1 MRAEQHAP
9 PAVQIQLQPVKQNN
23 WRVESN
29 QEGRDGSSL
38 APEPTEEVRRTVKGV
53 KPVSLRVACRSVTAF
68 KASQRLKL
76 RKLLLSQI
84 KIRKLLLTQVKNAM
98 KTKLIKLKMNKPK
111 PQQVNYSFSILFS
124 NLFCYLLFQEVD
136 VVPVPVVLN
145 PHQNAQQKETYA
157 ALVNI

>member
-1 MRAEQHAP
+1 MRAEQHTP

-53 KPVSLRVACRSVTAF
+53 KPVSLRVARRSVTAF

-76 RKLLLSQI
+76 RKLLLSQ
-84 KIRKLLLTQVKNAM
+84 VKNAM
-98 KTKLIKLKMNKPK
+98 KTKLIKLKMNKSK
-111 PQQVNYSFSILFS
+111 PQQVNYSFSILFFK
-124 NLFCYLLFQEVD
+124 LIL
-136 VVPVPVVLN
+136 
-145 PHQNAQQKETYA
+145 
-157 ALVNI
+157 